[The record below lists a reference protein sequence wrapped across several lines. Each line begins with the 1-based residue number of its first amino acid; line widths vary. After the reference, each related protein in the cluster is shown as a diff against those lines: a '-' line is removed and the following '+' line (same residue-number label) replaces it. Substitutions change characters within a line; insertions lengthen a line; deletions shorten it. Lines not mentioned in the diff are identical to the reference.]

1 MGRCELSKK
10 LALERYHWFHGQIK
24 TNRYPNARRLAGHF
38 EISTKQAQRDIEF
51 LRERLSAP
59 FVYCPEKRGYCY
71 EDTGYELPP
80 VWFKEDEFHAFCIAL
95 RLAATLPN
103 ESFKNSLNNFLDKF
117 LSFRY
122 MGALPR
128 LSEIMEKV
136 SVKNIQYYRVD
147 EAIFHNIVDSLFR
160 NDPVKISYHSPHKNE
175 TTDRIILPLHLLC
188 YMGSWHIIAFCTLR
202 NELRDFALSRI
213 RSIET
218 ISDKITLPDNMP
230 SIKEYMRQNFGLM
243 SGEKSTEVCLKFT
256 PDVSSWISEQIWH
269 KKQAVSI
276 DSNGNLFLRIPVAD
290 FREIR
295 REILK
300 FGASVEVLSPEELRN
315 EIKKEIEKMSAVY
328 R

>member
-1 MGRCELSKK
+1 MRRLFIALKRRGIVTKIRDMNCLPYGSKK
-10 LALERYHWFHGQIK
+10 MSSM
-24 TNRYPNARRLAGHF
+24 P
-38 EISTKQAQRDIEF
+38 S
-51 LRERLSAP
+51 
-59 FVYCPEKRGYCY
+59 
-71 EDTGYELPP
+71 
-80 VWFKEDEFHAFCIAL
+80 AL
-95 RLAATLPN
+95 RSGLQQPCRMRASRILSTI
-103 ESFKNSLNNFLDKF
+103 SSINFF

-128 LSEIMEKV
+128 LPEIMEKV

-188 YMGSWHIIAFCTLR
+188 YMGSWHVIAFCTLR

-243 SGEKSTEVCLKFT
+243 SGEKSTEVCLKFA

-269 KKQAVSI
+269 KKQAVST

-300 FGASVEVLSPEELRN
+300 FGANLEVLSPEELRN
-315 EIKKEIEKMSAVY
+315 EIKEEIKKMSAVY

>member
-10 LALERYHWFHGQIK
+10 LSFERYHWFHGRIK
-24 TNRYPNARRLAGHF
+24 ANRYPNARRLAGRF

-71 EDTGYELPP
+71 ENTGYELPP

-117 LSFRY
+117 LTFRY
-122 MGALPR
+122 MGALPH
-128 LSEIMEKV
+128 LPEITEKV

-147 EAIFHNIVDSLFR
+147 EAVFHSIVDSLFR

-188 YMGSWHIIAFCTLR
+188 YMGSWHVIAFCTLR

-243 SGEKSTEVCLKFT
+243 SGEKSTEVCLKFA
-256 PDVSSWISEQIWH
+256 PDVSAWKSEKRWH
-269 KKQAVSI
+269 KKQVVSI
-276 DSNGNLFLRIPVAD
+276 DNNGNLFLKIPVSD

-300 FGASVEVLSPEELRN
+300 YDSRIEVLSPEELRN

>member
-1 MGRCELSKK
+1 MAKK

-24 TNRYPNARRLAGHF
+24 SDRYPNARRLAGHF

-128 LSEIMEKV
+128 LSEIVDKV

-218 ISDKITLPDNMP
+218 ISDKITLPYNMP

-243 SGEKSTEVCLKFT
+243 SGEKSTEVCLKFA

-269 KKQAVSI
+269 KKQTVSI

-300 FGASVEVLSPEELRN
+300 FGANLEVLSPEELRN